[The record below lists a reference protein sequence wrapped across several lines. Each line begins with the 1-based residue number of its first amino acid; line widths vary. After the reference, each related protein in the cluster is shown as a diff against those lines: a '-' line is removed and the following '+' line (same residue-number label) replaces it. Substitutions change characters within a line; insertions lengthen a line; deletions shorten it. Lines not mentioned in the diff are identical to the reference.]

1 MGSATAPFFILL
13 YYKMETIMA
22 RAWRKK
28 NQTKRRQRALDNLFK
43 NNSTDALYGDERR
56 RKEVKV
62 LETRIAGGR
71 K

>member
-1 MGSATAPFFILL
+1 
-13 YYKMETIMA
+13 MA

>member
-1 MGSATAPFFILL
+1 
-13 YYKMETIMA
+13 MA

-28 NQTKRRQRALDNLFK
+28 NRTKRRQKALDNLFK
-43 NNSTDALYGDERR
+43 NNSTDAVYGDERR

-62 LETRIAGGR
+62 LKARLAGGQ